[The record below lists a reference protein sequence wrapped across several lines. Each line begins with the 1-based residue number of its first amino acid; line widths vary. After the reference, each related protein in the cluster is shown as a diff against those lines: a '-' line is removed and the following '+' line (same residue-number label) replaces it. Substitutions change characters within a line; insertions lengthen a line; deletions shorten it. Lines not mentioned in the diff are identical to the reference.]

1 MNYSL
6 MMFIEE
12 IFNIIVYGSVLSI
25 VVSLICIVFPLKLL
39 KTLAEYICIIF
50 LILWLFM
57 GILCILTFAFNRD
70 YNTSINILK
79 EGLKVLEITN

>member
-1 MNYSL
+1 MNYNL

-39 KTLAEYICIIF
+39 KTLAEYICI
-50 LILWLFM
+50 
-57 GILCILTFAFNRD
+57 CFNIMAI
-70 YNTSINILK
+70 YGYTMYIHCFQ
-79 EGLKVLEITN
+79 